1 MQNIIK
7 FIGVC
12 NIIKSSVARRR
23 AYVRIENYKAKI
35 KVIK

>member
-12 NIIKSSVARRR
+12 NITKSSVADGMH
-23 AYVRIENYKAKI
+23 VRIENYKAKN
-35 KVIK
+35 